1 MCLIESINTI
11 VASVYRPPDSPA
23 KNFEELLTFLQ
34 KKIDDLSQ
42 NSRVPDI
49 YITGDFNMPTIDWEF
64 NSTALGESQEK
75 LMKFIG
81 KNFLTQIIR
90 EPTRLENTLDLV
102 LTNRTQ
108 YISELYTHNSFRPPA
123 SGSNAEL

>member
-11 VASVYRPPDSPA
+11 VASVYRPPDTA
-23 KNFEELLTFLQ
+23 QLLTFLQ

-64 NSTALGESQEK
+64 NSTALGEPQEK
-75 LMKFIG
+75 LMKFI
-81 KNFLTQIIR
+81 
-90 EPTRLENTLDLV
+90 
-102 LTNRTQ
+102 
-108 YISELYTHNSFRPPA
+108 
-123 SGSNAEL
+123 